1 MSEANKMASVL
12 IISDDKELVDALV
25 NNNSTGQTFSARDT
39 VQSVLDEST
48 ILDGNGIVIFDIG
61 TNDNTLDEAIDQ
73 AIKLKQQDP
82 TQVLIVAGEKEMLGE
97 ILKSSIQPLIYRAF
111 NKPVSPNQ
119 VSLAFSSAH
128 DTHKDLVEKQANGVD
143 LTVVGPSENNTN
155 LDSLAGDRK
164 SNTGLFIGLGIAALA
179 IIGWLLFSGGDDQQA
194 TKKLTKKTAPVSQE
208 QREEEVEVSASVQQI
223 NDLNQLAAEAMLED
237 RIIAPKGNNALE
249 YYDQVL
255 SIDAYDTTAYQGK
268 KDIASRLRTS
278 YDDLVANAQFDKALK
293 VINVL
298 QRIEPLNL
306 ENDELRSNLQAAV
319 DNHVKKIQESG
330 SEEDIAKTTAI
341 LDKMGADTASLKST
355 SEALKAE
362 KQMIAKIDAAL
373 SSNVL
378 IPPKKDNAYAL
389 VSEALKNNMVSKEN
403 IGPKVKSLSSKLVKL
418 AQTAANN
425 DNIDEASKLTALIKK
440 LNVDRKA
447 LASLNKTISEK
458 KAILEAANQAASKTA
473 NSDTKAKTETTT
485 APEKVEPPK
494 IIPAKLV
501 SRAAPKYPSR
511 ALKKGTEGWVQV
523 SFVID
528 TTGKPANIRVVD
540 AKPNNGTF
548 DNAAI
553 NAVKKWRFSP
563 ARNEE
568 TGQPVQSKELKTKVS
583 FKLG

>member
-1 MSEANKMASVL
+1 MSEANEMASVL

-39 VQSVLDEST
+39 IQSVLDESS
-48 ILDGNGIVIFDIG
+48 ILNGNGITIFDIG
-61 TNDNTLDEAIDQ
+61 TNGNTLDEAIDQ

-97 ILKSSIQPLIYRAF
+97 MLKSSIQPLIYRAF

-128 DTHKDLVEKQANGVD
+128 DTHKDLVEKQAAGVD
-143 LTVVGPSENNTN
+143 LTVVGPNENNTN
-155 LDSLAGDRK
+155 LDSLADERK
-164 SNTGLFIGLGIAALA
+164 SNTGLFIGLGVVALG
-179 IIGWLLFSGGDDQQA
+179 ILGWLLLSGGDDQEA
-194 TKKLTKKTAPVSQE
+194 SKKLTKKVAPVQQE
-208 QREEEVEVSASVQQI
+208 APAEDAEVSASVQRI
-223 NDLNQLAAEAMLED
+223 NELNQLAAEALLED
-237 RIIAPKGNNALE
+237 RIIAPKGDNALE

-255 SIDAYDTTAYQGK
+255 AIDAYDTNAYQGK
-268 KDIASRLRTS
+268 KDIAARLRSS
-278 YDDLVANAQFDKALK
+278 YDELVAGAQFDRALK

-306 ENDELRSNLQAAV
+306 ENDKLRTDLQTAV
-319 DNHVKKIQESG
+319 DAHVKKIQASG
-330 SEEDIAKTTAI
+330 SEDEIAKTTAI
-341 LDKMGADTASLKST
+341 LDKMGADTASLKSAAQ
-355 SEALKAE
+355 ALQAE
-362 KQMIAKIDAAL
+362 KQMLAKIDAAL

-389 VSEALKNNMVSKEN
+389 VSEALKSNSVSKEN
-403 IGPKVKSLSSKLVKL
+403 IAPKVKSLSAKLLNLAKSAVSKDNLEEGTKL
-418 AQTAANN
+418 A
-425 DNIDEASKLTALIKK
+425 ALIKK
-440 LNVDRKA
+440 LNVDRSG
-447 LASLNKTISEK
+447 LAALNKTIADK
-458 KAILEAANQAASKTA
+458 EAAKLAAEQ
-473 NSDTKAKTETTT
+473 TETEVAKAMTPK
-485 APEKVEPPK
+485 PEVKKVEPAK

-528 TTGKPANIRVVD
+528 STGKPINIKVVD
-540 AKPNNGTF
+540 AMPNNGTF